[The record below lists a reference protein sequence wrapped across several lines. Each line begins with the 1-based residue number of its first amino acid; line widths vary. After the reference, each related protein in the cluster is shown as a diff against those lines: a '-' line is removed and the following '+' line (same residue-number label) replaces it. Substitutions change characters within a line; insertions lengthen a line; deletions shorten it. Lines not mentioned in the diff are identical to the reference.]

1 MYIKPLEKI
10 VDFVK
15 FEQEVLDIIAK
26 IGFKQNQIICQ
37 TLDADSTDWHTGIGR
52 IDSLEHTN
60 EESYSHINPMLR
72 GTVLADIIE
81 KYQGFRTR
89 IMLMNPRACYSIHID
104 PTPRLHVPLQTNKG
118 AWMAWPHSSATIHL
132 PRGYVYWTDT
142 TQPHTFFNA
151 GIEDRIHII
160 MGVKV

>member
-1 MYIKPLEKI
+1 MYIKPLETLAN
-10 VDFVK
+10 FVR
-15 FEQEVLDIIAK
+15 FEKEIFNIIEQ

-60 EESYSHINPMLR
+60 EESYAHINPMLH

-89 IMLMNPRACYSIHID
+89 IMLMNPRA
-104 PTPRLHVPLQTNKG
+104 
-118 AWMAWPHSSATIHL
+118 
-132 PRGYVYWTDT
+132 
-142 TQPHTFFNA
+142 
-151 GIEDRIHII
+151 
-160 MGVKV
+160 